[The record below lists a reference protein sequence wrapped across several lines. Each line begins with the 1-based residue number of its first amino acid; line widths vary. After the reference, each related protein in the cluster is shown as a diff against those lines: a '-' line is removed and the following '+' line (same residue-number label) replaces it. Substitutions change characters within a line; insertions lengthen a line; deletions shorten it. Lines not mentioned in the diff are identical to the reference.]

1 MTREQF
7 IKHVEGT
14 QKAFRRFLVALCC
27 GDDVHA
33 DDIAQESYLKAYLSC
48 DGIKNE
54 DKFKAWIFRI
64 GYTTFINH
72 KRSEKH
78 FADYDELPEIA
89 SVDNSDSAFKYQDLY
104 AALNLLPGKE
114 RTSVLLYYMEG
125 YSIKEIAEIEDSTPN
140 AVKQHLSRGRTHLR
154 TLLTPE
160 TQNPTPDT

>member
-27 GDDVHA
+27 GDASLA

-54 DKFKAWIFRI
+54 EKFKAWIFRI

-72 KRSEKH
+72 KRSEKL
-78 FADYDELPEIA
+78 FTDYDEMPEMA
-89 SVDNSDSAFKYQDLY
+89 SGERSDAAFKYQDLY
-104 AALNLLPGKE
+104 SALNRLPGKE
-114 RTSVLLYYMEG
+114 RTSVLLFYMEG
-125 YSIKEIAEIEDSTPN
+125 YSIKEIAEIEDASPD
-140 AVKQHLSRGRTHLR
+140 AVKQHLSRGRNHLR
-154 TLLTPE
+154 DLLKDGT
-160 TQNPTPDT
+160 